1 MKDPILEEA
10 RARGMADERGLYIA
24 ANVFA
29 DGKQLGRVWAFLNGT
44 WLYLA
49 ELELPAGLGLGI
61 RLIELAGAK
70 LRVRRALVP
79 VTLTI
84 ETGQGRFE
92 FRGFHGGQRPAARR
106 YTLKESERRKE
117 KQEKGRAFFLFFF
130 VLTIRS
136 CGPSPRSASGRGP

>member
-24 ANVFA
+24 ANVLA
-29 DGKQLGRVWAFLNGT
+29 DGAQLGRVWAFLNGT
-44 WLYLA
+44 RLYFA
-49 ELELPAGLGLGI
+49 ELELPAGLGRGI

-70 LRVRRALVP
+70 LRVRRVLVP

-92 FRGFHGGQRPAARR
+92 FRGFRGAKEWLAAV
-106 YTLKESERRKE
+106 EAACA
-117 KQEKGRAFFLFFF
+117 QPPGA
-130 VLTIRS
+130 V
-136 CGPSPRSASGRGP
+136 